1 MKTNRLNLS
10 ALFTFFVFLLF
21 ASKFSLTAEPR
32 VANVIASQVGDKLE
46 IQYDILSLPEGVE
59 STNIDVFFSEDGTE
73 ESYSQVYAISGDIHP
88 GIANGHTII
97 WDITKDWLG
106 EFTSSGRIRVVVEN
120 CGNSFPTDDVDAE
133 AYITQIESL
142 GGALTN
148 GEKEGIRRF
157 YLSVKLTENEA
168 GSKIW
173 DQMHAIYLPIW
184 GSRVSGVEAQEIMNG
199 INLKKPGV
207 FFPEPSDNYLE
218 FHGSVNHL
226 DGYIQGDGETGY
238 ANIPSITPDQLT
250 SEKPYISYSVFIKDF
265 DSTKMGQFIGAG
277 DGTRGI
283 FYGSSSYSTGQPYT
297 GRPMRDLELEDNSLV
312 IAYSTPNFD
321 LSYERISLMFHFG
334 RLNQFLFGENT
345 NWIEGSQF
353 DNSNYT
359 NTFYLMANN
368 TGSGAS
374 DFSNAKIRFAHI
386 GVDLTINQVSIFT
399 DAVHELL
406 SNF

>member
-1 MKTNRLNLS
+1 
-10 ALFTFFVFLLF
+10 
-21 ASKFSLTAEPR
+21 
-32 VANVIASQVGDKLE
+32 
-46 IQYDILSLPEGVE
+46 
-59 STNIDVFFSEDGTE
+59 
-73 ESYSQVYAISGDIHP
+73 
-88 GIANGHTII
+88 
-97 WDITKDWLG
+97 
-106 EFTSSGRIRVVVEN
+106 
-120 CGNSFPTDDVDAE
+120 
-133 AYITQIESL
+133 
-142 GGALTN
+142 
-148 GEKEGIRRF
+148 
-157 YLSVKLTENEA
+157 
-168 GSKIW
+168 
-173 DQMHAIYLPIW
+173 
-184 GSRVSGVEAQEIMNG
+184 
-199 INLKKPGV
+199 
-207 FFPEPSDNYLE
+207 
-218 FHGSVNHL
+218 
-226 DGYIQGDGETGY
+226 
-238 ANIPSITPDQLT
+238 
-250 SEKPYISYSVFIKDF
+250 
-265 DSTKMGQFIGAG
+265 MGQFIGAG